1 MRLAQGAAVD
11 LAGRR
16 ARQRVQRDPRAGLL
30 VAGKAGR
37 GQSLHLVRRRGTGP
51 EGRDDADPRRGGQFR
66 HRHVT
71 RMGMGGQMILD
82 LGRGDA
88 KAAGIHDVVG
98 PPQQRDRAAIIGLRH
113 VAGHEPVT
121 AKAGVRR
128 VGIVQIAQEQ
138 ARIVAPDRQRARLS
152 RRQGAIVVQD
162 RDMTAGLRKARRAV
176 GIINEMEL
184 LRQVWQ
190 DFKDDMQTVLTEDD
204 YEKRMKEYMASGDYR
219 ENDIE
224 QLLVYFTFRYIMNA
238 IYDSNIMVYA
248 YLSVMF
254 TMIVRD
260 MNATRFYK
268 NGGSFTIEDQMEVA
282 RIFSKEVEHSEEN
295 VEAAKEEIIW
305 G

>member
-1 MRLAQGAAVD
+1 M
-11 LAGRR
+11 
-16 ARQRVQRDPRAGLL
+16 
-30 VAGKAGR
+30 
-37 GQSLHLVRRRGTGP
+37 QS
-51 EGRDDADPRRGGQFR
+51 
-66 HRHVT
+66 
-71 RMGMGGQMILD
+71 
-82 LGRGDA
+82 
-88 KAAGIHDVVG
+88 
-98 PPQQRDRAAIIGLRH
+98 
-113 VAGHEPVT
+113 
-121 AKAGVRR
+121 
-128 VGIVQIAQEQ
+128 
-138 ARIVAPDRQRARLS
+138 
-152 RRQGAIVVQD
+152 
-162 RDMTAGLRKARRAV
+162 
-176 GIINEMEL
+176 
-184 LRQVWQ
+184 
-190 DFKDDMQTVLTEDD
+190 VLTEED
-204 YEKRMKEYMASGDYR
+204 YEKRMKEYMDSSDYR